1 MIEDGS
7 GVATRKEHNVQRFDD
22 YKRVRQ
28 WGLRH
33 WAQGCGTYGLGVRDK
48 QIIERVAAMG
58 KVKPSWAEQA
68 DEHAMHTMS

>member
-1 MIEDGS
+1 
-7 GVATRKEHNVQRFDD
+7 
-22 YKRVRQ
+22 
-28 WGLRH
+28 
-33 WAQGCGTYGLGVRDK
+33 VRDK